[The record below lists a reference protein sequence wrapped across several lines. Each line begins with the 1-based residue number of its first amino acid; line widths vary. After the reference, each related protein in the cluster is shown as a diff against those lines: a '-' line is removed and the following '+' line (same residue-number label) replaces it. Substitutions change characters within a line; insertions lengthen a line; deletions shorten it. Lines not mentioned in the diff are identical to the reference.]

1 MIFMM
6 KIMFKGLLI
15 GRGLMVVWML
25 SEEEVLEG
33 RIMVVL

>member
-1 MIFMM
+1 MFMM
-6 KIMFKGLLI
+6 KVMFKGLLI

-25 SEEEVLEG
+25 SEEEVLES

>member
-1 MIFMM
+1 MFMM

>member
-1 MIFMM
+1 MFMM

-25 SEEEVLEG
+25 SEDEVLES

>member
-1 MIFMM
+1 MM
-6 KIMFKGLLI
+6 KVMFKGLLI

-25 SEEEVLEG
+25 SEEEVLES

>member
-1 MIFMM
+1 MLMK

-15 GRGLMVVWML
+15 GRGLLVVWML
-25 SEEEVLEG
+25 SEKDVLES

>member
-1 MIFMM
+1 MM

>member
-1 MIFMM
+1 MFMM

-25 SEEEVLEG
+25 SEEEGLET

>member
-1 MIFMM
+1 MM

-25 SEEEVLEG
+25 SEEEVLET
-33 RIMVVL
+33 RIMAVL

>member
-1 MIFMM
+1 MFMM

-25 SEEEVLEG
+25 SEEEVLES

>member
-1 MIFMM
+1 MFMM

-25 SEEEVLEG
+25 SGEEVFRE
-33 RIMVVL
+33 

>member
-1 MIFMM
+1 M